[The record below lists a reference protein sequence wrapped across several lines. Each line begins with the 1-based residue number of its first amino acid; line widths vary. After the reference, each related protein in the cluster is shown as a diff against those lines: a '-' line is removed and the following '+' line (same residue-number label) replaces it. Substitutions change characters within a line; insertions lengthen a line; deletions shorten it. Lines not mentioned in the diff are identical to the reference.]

1 MTAVT
6 LVFQTVK
13 SGFTLVYGIQ
23 NCDMISDAVFSCLLC
38 QDLVVTGK
46 VEENLGNLCFPECG
60 RHNSYVPNGIV

>member
-23 NCDMISDAVFSCLLC
+23 NCDMISDAVFFMSI
-38 QDLVVTGK
+38 
-46 VEENLGNLCFPECG
+46 
-60 RHNSYVPNGIV
+60 VPGPGCYWKS